1 MQYSNSTSVG
11 HAAEWLSAK
20 TGERWTTAQVIER
33 LIEIGPDR
41 IGVMLP
47 PGWALIRTA
56 DGERVHFPRARALE
70 VGAAIDFLE
79 QFAMFADL
87 SIAVGVP
94 AQLSAADGTSYRSAA
109 PIPAAMIRI
118 APGLLSAL
126 PRGGG
131 SPIASFLELATRLA
145 PQRERRPG
153 GAPPT
158 RR

>member
-20 TGERWTTAQVIER
+20 TGERWTSAQVIER
-33 LIEIGPDR
+33 MIEIGPER

-47 PGWALIRTA
+47 PGWALNRA
-56 DGERVHFPRARALE
+56 DDGERVHFPRALALD
-70 VGAAIDFLE
+70 VGAAVDFLE

-94 AQLSAADGTSYRSAA
+94 AQLGGADGTSYRSAA

-118 APGLLSAL
+118 PPDLLSAL
-126 PRGGG
+126 AQGPGGR
-131 SPIASFLELATRLA
+131 PIASFLELAARPVL
-145 PQRERRPG
+145 PRER
-153 GAPPT
+153 
-158 RR
+158 